1 MRHFTLLLAA
11 LPGMLSGQS
20 VLPPSD
26 FLEQVWAH
34 HPVVQAADL
43 IPAMADA
50 QLQAARGAFDP
61 KLAANVRQKQR
72 EETLYYAEEGVQ
84 LVAPT
89 PLGLDLELGYYQT
102 DGSYLNPEL
111 TTPAGGQ
118 LGAAVSWDVGQ
129 GLRSDERRMA
139 LRKAK
144 LIQTLGTVERQQAMN
159 AFTAEALSAY
169 WNWFDAWHQTRILE
183 ESVAIAEQ
191 RKRAIVQTAAQGD
204 RPALDTLEAG
214 IQVLNRKQLHFEAQ
228 HALVKRTAQLE
239 SYLWNELGQ
248 PVRLQP
254 EVVPL
259 ALNPAQK
266 TLLPEPTLQ
275 PDWLLTHPYIAA
287 QQNKLDQKDVELFW
301 KRQQLKPQV
310 AVKYQWFDA
319 ANAFPEGGNW
329 SAAQSA
335 FGLDFAFPLLVR
347 KERGHI
353 AMTEVEIATGK
364 LELMDLK
371 RDLELKSTAARSA
384 QPIISNQLQVQQ
396 QAIQD
401 SEQLLR
407 GEQSLFDAGESS
419 LFLINMREQYF
430 IQAQLKGI
438 EILHK
443 LADNRIA
450 IQATEA
456 AWW

>member
-11 LPGMLSGQS
+11 LPSMLSGQS

-43 IPAMADA
+43 IPATADA

-61 KLAANVRQKQR
+61 KLAANFRQKQR

-169 WNWFDAWHQTRILE
+169 WNWFDAWHQARVLE

-191 RKRAIVQTAAQGD
+191 RKRAIVQSAAQGD

-214 IQVLNRKQLHFEAQ
+214 IQVLNRRQLHLGAR
-228 HALVKRTAQLE
+228 HALVKETARLE
-239 SYLWNELGQ
+239 SFLWNELGQ

-254 EVVPL
+254 EVIPV
-259 ALNPAQK
+259 ALDPAHEMIA
-266 TLLPEPTLQ
+266 PEPAPQ
-275 PDWLLTHPYIAA
+275 PNWLVSHPYIAA
-287 QQNKLDQKDVELFW
+287 KQNQLAQKDAELFW

-319 ANAFPEGGNW
+319 ASAFPEGGNW
-329 SAAQSA
+329 SSAQSA
-335 FGLDFAFPLLVR
+335 LGLDFAFPLLVR

-353 AMTEVEIATGK
+353 AITEVEIATGQW
-364 LELMDLK
+364 ELVDLQ
-371 RDLELKSTAARSA
+371 RDLELKSGAARSA
-384 QPIISNQLQVQQ
+384 HPIIADQLQVQQ
-396 QAIQD
+396 QAIRD
-401 SEQLLR
+401 SEQLLQ
-407 GEQSLFDAGESS
+407 GERSLFDAGESS

-438 EILHK
+438 DILHK
-443 LADNRIA
+443 LADNRVV
-450 IQATEA
+450 IQAAEA

>member
-1 MRHFTLLLAA
+1 MRQFTLFLVA
-11 LPGMLSGQS
+11 LPTMLSGQS
-20 VLPPSD
+20 VLLPSD
-26 FLEQVWAH
+26 FLDQVWAH
-34 HPVVQAADL
+34 HPMAQAADL
-43 IPAMADA
+43 IPATADA

-61 KLAANVRQKQR
+61 KLAANVRNKQR
-72 EETLYYAEEGVQ
+72 QETLYYAEEGVK
-84 LVAPT
+84 LIAPT

-102 DGSYLNPEL
+102 DGTYLNPEL

-129 GLRSDERRMA
+129 GLRTDERRMA
-139 LRKAK
+139 LRRAK
-144 LIQTLGTVERQQAMN
+144 LIQTLGTFERQQAMN

-169 WNWFDAWHQTRILE
+169 WNWFDAWHQTRVLE

-191 RKRAIVQTAAQGD
+191 RKRAIVQSAAQGD

-214 IQVLNRKQLHFEAQ
+214 IQVLNRQQLHLGAR
-228 HALVKRTAQLE
+228 HALVKETARLE

-254 EVVPL
+254 EVIPVALDPAREML
-259 ALNPAQK
+259 AQEPA
-266 TLLPEPTLQ
+266 PR
-275 PDWLLTHPYIAA
+275 PDWLVSHPYIAA
-287 QQNKLDQKDVELFW
+287 KQNQLEQKDVELFW

-319 ANAFPEGGNW
+319 ASAFPEGGNW
-329 SAAQSA
+329 STAQSA

-353 AMTEVEIATGK
+353 AITEVEIATGQW
-364 LELMDLK
+364 ELVDLQ
-371 RDLELKSTAARSA
+371 RDLELKSGAARSA
-384 QPIISNQLQVQQ
+384 HPIIADQLQVQQ
-396 QAIQD
+396 QAIRD
-401 SEQLLR
+401 SEQLLQ
-407 GEQSLFDAGESS
+407 GERFLFDAGESS

-438 EILHK
+438 DILHK
-443 LADNRIA
+443 LADNRVV
-450 IQATEA
+450 IQAAEA

>member
-1 MRHFTLLLAA
+1 MRHIPLLIAA
-11 LPGMLSGQS
+11 LPSMLSGQT
-20 VLPPSD
+20 VLLSSD

-43 IPAMADA
+43 IPAKADA

-61 KLAANVRQKQR
+61 KLAANVRNKQHP
-72 EETLYYAEEGVQ
+72 ETLYYAEEGVK

-89 PLGLDLELGYYQT
+89 TLGLDLELGYYQT
-102 DGSYLNPEL
+102 DGTYLNPEL

-129 GLRSDERRMA
+129 GLRTDERRMA
-139 LRKAK
+139 LSRAK
-144 LIQTLGTVERQQAMN
+144 LVQNLGTYERQQAMN

-214 IQVLNRKQLHFEAQ
+214 IQVLNRRQLYLGAQ
-228 HALVKRTAQLE
+228 HALVKETARLE
-239 SYLWNELGQ
+239 SYLWNEQGQ
-248 PVRLQP
+248 PVRLQTDVIP
-254 EVVPL
+254 VG
-259 ALNPAQK
+259 LNPTMQ
-266 TLLPEPTLQ
+266 LLAPTPKLKQ
-275 PDWLLTHPYIAA
+275 DWLLSHPYITAK
-287 QQNKLDQKDVELFW
+287 QNQLEQKDVELFW

-319 ANAFPEGGNW
+319 ASAFPEGGNW

-353 AMTEVEIATGK
+353 AMTEVEIATGQW
-364 LELMDLK
+364 ELLNLQ
-371 RDLELKSTAARSA
+371 RDLELKSGAARSA
-384 QPIISNQLQVQQ
+384 HPIIADQLQVQK
-396 QAIQD
+396 QAIED
-401 SEQLLR
+401 SEQLLQ
-407 GEQSLFDAGESS
+407 GERSLFDAGESS

-443 LADNRIA
+443 LADNQVA
-450 IQATEA
+450 IQAAEA